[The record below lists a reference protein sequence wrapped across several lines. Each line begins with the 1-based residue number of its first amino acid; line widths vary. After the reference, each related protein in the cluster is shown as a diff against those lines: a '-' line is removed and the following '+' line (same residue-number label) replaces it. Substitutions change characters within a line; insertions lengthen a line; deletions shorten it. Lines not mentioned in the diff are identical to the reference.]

1 MLWSNL
7 YLDLL
12 DDKKWFQEAYIFL
25 TLFSLFYMHDYN
37 NNIKLRIRNIIPKN
51 VLIIWI
57 FKMVPSDTNVFVIYV
72 DIF

>member
-12 DDKKWFQEAYIFL
+12 HDKKWFEEPYIFL

>member
-1 MLWSNL
+1 MIKFVFRFITWQEVVSRGL
-7 YLDLL
+7 YFLD
-12 DDKKWFQEAYIFL
+12 FVFIV
-25 TLFSLFYMHDYN
+25 YMHDYN